1 LYSNKNK
8 QAMTSWLDISA
19 DSDFS
24 IYNFPYGVFS
34 VADGERKAASALGDY
49 IIDLDAF
56 HKHGFFDSLALPDNV
71 FVAETLNDFIKLG
84 KPTTNGLRA
93 ILQKLFTEDRGIND
107 KLSEL
112 TYKMSEVEMHL
123 PVEIKDYTDFYSS
136 REHATNVGT
145 MFRGKENALMPN
157 WLHLPVGYH
166 GRASSIVVSG
176 TDIKRPVGQMRPDKE
191 QPPVFGAS
199 RLMDF
204 ELEMGFIIGKE
215 TKLGQRISTAEAE
228 DHIFGL
234 ILFNDWSARDIQG
247 WEYVPLGPFLGKNFG
262 STVAP
267 WIVPLEALDHFKI
280 SGPEQEPKVLPYLEY
295 QGDKRYDINLEVAI
309 ETAAGSETVISR
321 SNFQYM
327 YWNMC
332 QQLAHHTINGCN
344 VNVGDLYASGTISGE
359 TEDSYGSMLE
369 LTWRGSKPLKL
380 EDGSERKFL
389 QDGDSLILRGFGDK
403 EGVRVGFGEARG
415 KITPADPHT
424 V

>member
-1 LYSNKNK
+1 
-8 QAMTSWLDISA
+8 MTSWLDISA

-24 IYNFPYGVFS
+24 IYNFPYGIFS
-34 VADGERKAASALGDY
+34 IADGERKAASALGDF

-56 HKHGFFDSLALPDNV
+56 HKHGFFDSLALPGNV

-93 ILQKLFTEDRGIND
+93 ILQKLFTEDHGIND

-267 WIVPLEALDHFKI
+267 WIVPLEALDHFRI

-295 QGDKRYDINLEVAI
+295 KGDKRYNINLEVAI